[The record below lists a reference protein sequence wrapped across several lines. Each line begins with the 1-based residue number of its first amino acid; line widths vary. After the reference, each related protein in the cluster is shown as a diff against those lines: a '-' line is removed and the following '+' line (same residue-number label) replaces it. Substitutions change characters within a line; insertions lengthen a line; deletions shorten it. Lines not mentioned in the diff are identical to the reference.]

1 MMYTIHVGDAVLAEF
16 DLQALYQRETTPL
29 QVGTLSSCP
38 ACGVQPDVRKDDGR
52 WYLVG
57 ATRGCP
63 ACDRVWALPD
73 EDELA
78 DMQARETAQKHTPS

>member
-29 QVGTLSSCP
+29 QVGTLSP
-38 ACGVQPDVRKDDGR
+38 
-52 WYLVG
+52 
-57 ATRGCP
+57 CP

-78 DMQARETAQKHTPS
+78 DMQAREAAQKHTFS

>member
-1 MMYTIHVGDAVLAEF
+1 MYTIHVGDAVLAEF

-29 QVGTLSSCP
+29 QVGTLP
-38 ACGVQPDVRKDDGR
+38 TCGVQPDVRKDDGR

-63 ACDRVWALPD
+63 VCDRVWALPD
-73 EDELA
+73 EYELA
-78 DMQARETAQKHTPS
+78 DMQAREAAHKHTPS